1 MSQTDY
7 RTSLQYIEKFYQKHQ
22 IASDEKEE
30 DGEVV
35 QKEAESAPIVAPFKN
50 PDIEAE
56 VIQGSQEGPQKVDQ
70 GKAH

>member
-30 DGEVV
+30 DGEVI
-35 QKEAESAPIVAPFKN
+35 QKEAECAPFKN

-56 VIQGSQEGPQKVDQ
+56 VIQSSQEGPQKVDQ